1 MSIESTTSILVQNSR
16 AQNERNLPC
25 PSRSF
30 ISCSSSACFPSMKFF
45 RIWVYKQVYCCKER
59 NPRRCNRIPRA
70 PNQRWH
76 YVGKRN
82 SVFSINHPPC
92 LWLAHFQAHSI
103 GPDLHSGLVH
113 CWKKG
118 VAVIKWMAL
127 IRIGVNRLPSLVPLR
142 YLRSSKEGTREPH
155 PSWRCVSSCHVQIW
169 KDRVELFDS
178 SSA

>member
-1 MSIESTTSILVQNSR
+1 MSIESTTSILVQNCR

-45 RIWVYKQVYCCKER
+45 RIFVYKQVYCCKER

-82 SVFSINHPPC
+82 SVLSINHPPC

-103 GPDLHSGLVH
+103 GPDLHSGLLGPLLKERSCCYQVNGPEKNRGEQAPVA
-113 CWKKG
+113 CS
-118 VAVIKWMAL
+118 VAVSQK
-127 IRIGVNRLPSLVPLR
+127 
-142 YLRSSKEGTREPH
+142 
-155 PSWRCVSSCHVQIW
+155 Q
-169 KDRVELFDS
+169 
-178 SSA
+178 